1 MKQSNNKRIKILNKS
16 EIAELYSLPTFS
28 HAEREEYFSLD
39 DETQKLVDECRRI
52 DTKCYFILLL
62 GYFRSKPIIPNFDF
76 NAVKA
81 DLDFIISKYFKGKSI
96 KAKDLSAST
105 KTKLVSRLLNYTGY
119 QYYRR
124 KT

>member
-1 MKQSNNKRIKILNKS
+1 
-16 EIAELYSLPTFS
+16 
-28 HAEREEYFSLD
+28 
-39 DETQKLVDECRRI
+39 
-52 DTKCYFILLL
+52 
-62 GYFRSKPIIPNFDF
+62 FDF

-124 KT
+124 KTHKLEILERLRDVVTISVDPRYVVDECIAFFNQNQIAL